1 MSDLSLLELI
11 KFLASSSS
19 AAAKQTPTPSS
30 ENGRSD
36 DKNGSTIAAPSA
48 PADSADSA
56 DSADHARS
64 EDTKNA
70 YEAFIRRHEERVKK
84 IRSDGGKTD

>member
-19 AAAKQTPTPSS
+19 AAAKQTPTPSP

-36 DKNGSTIAAPSA
+36 DKNGSTGAAPSA

-56 DSADHARS
+56 NHARS

>member
-19 AAAKQTPTPSS
+19 AAPKQTPTPSP
-30 ENGRSD
+30 ENGHSD
-36 DKNGSTIAAPSA
+36 DKNGSTGAAPSA
-48 PADSADSA
+48 PDDSADSA
-56 DSADHARS
+56 NHARS